1 MDKFTRLLIHFW
13 LAVAIATTIYALF
26 RNGLNGFEKESN
38 NLVIPIIA
46 FVWYYF
52 RKKMYERMKRN
63 QEQQ

>member
-13 LAVAIATTIYALF
+13 LAVAIATTIYAVF
-26 RNGLNGFEKESN
+26 RIYLNCFEKESN
-38 NLVIPIIA
+38 NLVIPVIA

-63 QEQQ
+63 QEQG

>member
-13 LAVAIATTIYALF
+13 LAVAIATTIYAVF
-26 RNGLNGFEKESN
+26 RISLNGCEKESN
-38 NLVIPIIA
+38 NLVIPVIA

-63 QEQQ
+63 QEQG